1 MQSFEIDKTDL
12 LRIKAALEADDAEL
26 QSVLAEY
33 HPSEIALLFE
43 KLPQEAREKI
53 INILPIEVASE
64 VISEM
69 DEEHRP
75 GELLINLHPE
85 KRSEI
90 IEELDYDDA
99 TDIISQLEEHE
110 QQELLGDIDQED
122 ATSIRALLNYDEDTA
137 GGIMNSQVI
146 CVKINSDKKEALDE
160 IIRQSEEM
168 EEFYTIYVVDEA
180 GILKGIVSIKDVIK
194 ARANARIKDI
204 LNDDFVYVKAD
215 LDQEEVAKLISQY
228 NLTSI
233 PVVDDNMKL
242 LGRIMVDDIID
253 VMEQESTEDILKF
266 SGVSEDEE
274 LSGNWKDAVK
284 SRLPWL
290 IINLGTAYL
299 AASIIRHFDD
309 TVAQLP
315 ILAAYMTIIAGM
327 GGNSATQAL
336 AVTVRRISLNDLTD
350 SQAYNA
356 VLKEFLVGMINGAA
370 NGIIVFFIALFYDA
384 DPMLGLVLFLAMTG
398 NLIVAGLTGSSI
410 PLILKRVGID
420 PAVASSIIITTFTDC
435 AGFLLPLWFA
445 TKLLLPRILEENR
458 LKALKHV
465 QLQKHIDSLQHI
477 HMLLHH

>member
-12 LRIKAALEADDAEL
+12 LRIKTALEGDDAEL

-146 CVKINSDKKEALDE
+146 CVKLNLDKKEALDE

-242 LGRIMVDDIID
+242 LGRITVDDIID
-253 VMEQESTEDILKF
+253 VMEQESTEDMLKI

-274 LSGNWKDAVK
+274 LSGNWIEAVK

-290 IINLGTAYL
+290 VINLGTAYL
-299 AASIIRHFDD
+299 AASVINHFSD
-309 TVAQLP
+309 TVSKLP
-315 ILAAYMTIIAGM
+315 EIAAYMTVIAGM
-327 GGNSATQAL
+327 GGNAATQSL
-336 AVTVRRISLNDLTD
+336 AVTVRRISLTDLTD
-350 SQAYNA
+350 RQAYA
-356 VLKEFLVGMINGAA
+356 TVLKEFLVGMINGAA
-370 NGIIVFFIALFYDA
+370 NGIVVFFVALFYDA
-384 DPMLGLVLFLAMTG
+384 DPRLGLVLFLAMTG
-398 NLIVAGLTGSSI
+398 NLIVAGLTGASI

-435 AGFLLPLWFA
+435 AGFLLPLWLA
-445 TKLLLPRILEENR
+445 TKIILPY
-458 LKALKHV
+458 
-465 QLQKHIDSLQHI
+465 QHLI
-477 HMLLHH
+477 PHH